1 MYVIYA
7 SNNSYAKFLG
17 ISMLSLFENNQDL
30 EEIIVY
36 ILAEK
41 IDSKNIDFLYCIA
54 KSYKRHIKFI
64 DISEF
69 DKRIPFDFNTGGYN
83 SIVLSRLFLG
93 SILPANIKCVL
104 YLDCDTII
112 SNSIRELENISFQG
126 NLVAAVPELYMPTE
140 KKVLLGL
147 QKDEI
152 YYNAGVLLINLLLW
166 RTENIETRFEE
177 YYRSM
182 DGRLLYN
189 DQDIINFCCRG
200 RILTLSHTYNLST
213 NLFYFPRFYVKKLQ
227 PAYDASSADKYSQIL
242 SSPAIIHYMGDERPW
257 IAGNYNKYRRQ
268 YEYYMK
274 KSPWKNEPLVEGQRL
289 YMLCYHL
296 LNLITLIC
304 PWFRTL
310 FSRMIGINRY
320 KWFRKR

>member
-7 SNNSYAKFLG
+7 SNNSYAQFLG
-17 ISMLSLFENNQDL
+17 ISMLSLFDNNQDL
-30 EEIIVY
+30 EKIVVY

-41 IDSKNIDFLYCIA
+41 IDAINIDFLYNIA
-54 KSYKRHIKFI
+54 KDYKRQIEFI

-69 DKRIPFDFNTGGYN
+69 DKRIPFDFSTGGYN

-93 SILPANIKCVL
+93 SILPADIKCVL

-112 SNSIRELENISFQG
+112 SNSIRELENISFQR

-152 YYNAGVLLINLLLW
+152 YYNAGVLLINLSLW
-166 RTENIETRFEE
+166 RTEDVETRFKE

-182 DGRLLYN
+182 NGRLLYN

-200 RILTLSHTYNLST
+200 RILTLSYTYNLST

-227 PAYDASSADKYSQIL
+227 PAYDTSSADKYSQIL

-257 IAGNYNKYRRQ
+257 ISGNCNKYRMQ

-274 KSPWKNEPLVEGQRL
+274 KSPWKNEPLIEGQRF

-296 LNLITLIC
+296 LNLVTLIC
-304 PWFRTL
+304 PWFRTI
-310 FSRMIGINRY
+310 FTRVIGINRY